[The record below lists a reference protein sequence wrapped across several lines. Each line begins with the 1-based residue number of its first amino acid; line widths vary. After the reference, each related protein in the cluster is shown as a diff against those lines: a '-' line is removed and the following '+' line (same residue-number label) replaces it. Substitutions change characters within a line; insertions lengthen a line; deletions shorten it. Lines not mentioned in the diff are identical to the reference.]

1 MVFNLNIVDLTIAI
15 TSWNK
20 SYFIYIKIIVP
31 LNYLQF
37 HYVQNSSNKNY
48 KIRWNIIRN
57 KIAVRVNLIHL
68 KLIFE
73 KKNYCLRSR
82 EQCEWNQL
90 TALIFWRKKKCSL
103 NSRVLF
109 SIELLSFF
117 LHFKRNKSWDQ

>member
-20 SYFIYIKIIVP
+20 SYFINIKIIVP

-48 KIRWNIIRN
+48 KIRWNIIMN

-68 KLIFE
+68 KLI
-73 KKNYCLRSR
+73 L
-82 EQCEWNQL
+82 
-90 TALIFWRKKKCSL
+90 KKKIIVYVHM
-103 NSRVLF
+103 NSA
-109 SIELLSFF
+109 SEI
-117 LHFKRNKSWDQ
+117 N